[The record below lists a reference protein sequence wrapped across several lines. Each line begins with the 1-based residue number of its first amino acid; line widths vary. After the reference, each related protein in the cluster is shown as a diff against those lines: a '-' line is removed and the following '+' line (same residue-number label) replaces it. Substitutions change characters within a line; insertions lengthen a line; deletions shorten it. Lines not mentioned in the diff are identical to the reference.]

1 MTKTL
6 TEMRQIWRPRLAMG
20 VTYNAIA
27 YPWAALV
34 VAFFNP
40 DAGVH
45 AVALAMA
52 LFGLAASLI
61 GLRQWGKNKGV
72 ED

>member
-34 VAFFNP
+34 VAFLNP

-45 AVALAMA
+45 AVVLAMA
-52 LFGLAASLI
+52 LFGLAASLSEI
-61 GLRQWGKNKGV
+61 RQWGKNAGV